1 MKVYVDKEDKDF
13 LDACL
18 SECRVYEYVADE
30 LQYRDRL
37 KLQSLTDYTKQVRKE
52 AIKEILELIESDAV
66 KYLDFDADAYALD
79 YEELKYILNQK
90 ILDQIQGGDNA

>member
-1 MKVYVDKEDKDF
+1 MKVYVDLEDKDF

-37 KLQSLTDYTKQVRKE
+37 KLVNIADYIKQVRKE
-52 AIKEILELIESDAV
+52 VCGEIKKIFKECCIPASMIIKQEDLWA
-66 KYLDFDADAYALD
+66 
-79 YEELKYILNQK
+79 
-90 ILDQIQGGDNA
+90 ILDQIQGETK